1 MKKLI
6 FTLLTLLIIS
16 CSTTFNSN
24 RDEIYSIQ
32 IVEFYTD
39 KIKIITIDNFG
50 IACLKNNPQSWQS
63 IDVESINKNISTF
76 INNINVTFEK
86 GNNFAL
92 PEREFND
99 DKDKKS
105 VYVRVVMKK
114 DYIKDLNLINKS
126 CYMEKY
132 INVSKDFNNM
142 AVYDLIGYVNFL
154 KLKNIKN

>member
-50 IACLKNNPQSWQS
+50 IACLKNNPQS
-63 IDVESINKNISTF
+63 
-76 INNINVTFEK
+76 
-86 GNNFAL
+86 
-92 PEREFND
+92 
-99 DKDKKS
+99 
-105 VYVRVVMKK
+105 
-114 DYIKDLNLINKS
+114 
-126 CYMEKY
+126 
-132 INVSKDFNNM
+132 
-142 AVYDLIGYVNFL
+142 
-154 KLKNIKN
+154 